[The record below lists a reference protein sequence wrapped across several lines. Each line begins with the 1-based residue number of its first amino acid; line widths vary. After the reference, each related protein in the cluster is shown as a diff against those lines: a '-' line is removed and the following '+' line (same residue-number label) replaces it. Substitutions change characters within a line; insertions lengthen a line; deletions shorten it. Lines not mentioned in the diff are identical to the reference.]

1 MLLEDLILHVTVVQ
15 ELETCWTALKP
26 VNQVLVN
33 QHDTVYTLWDYLN
46 NHVQDHVTRLKNR
59 VSHMKKNQ
67 LPKNMAEH
75 CVSKFKQMILISDK
89 WLEENEKKKSNVY
102 KILVDTILKVCQM

>member
-15 ELETCWTALKP
+15 ELETCWTTLKP